1 MSDYMRIARLE
12 VRIMSICGEIENIQ
26 REIKELNKR
35 LKELQKVNNNNADKL
50 CVSCGGP
57 ASKDFC
63 EFCLNEE

>member
-12 VRIMSICGEIENIQ
+12 VKIMSICGEIENIQ
-26 REIKELNKR
+26 KEIKELNKR
-35 LKELQKVNNNNADKL
+35 LEELQGVSNADNI

>member
-35 LKELQKVNNNNADKL
+35 LEELQKVNADKL

-63 EFCLNEE
+63 EFCINEE

>member
-1 MSDYMRIARLE
+1 MNDYMRIARLE
-12 VRIMSICGEIENIQ
+12 VKIMSICGEIENIQ
-26 REIKELNKR
+26 KEIKELNKR
-35 LKELQKVNNNNADKL
+35 LEELQKVNNNNADKL

>member
-12 VRIMSICGEIENIQ
+12 VKIMSICGEIESIQ
-26 REIKELNKR
+26 KEIKELNKR
-35 LKELQKVNNNNADKL
+35 LEELQGVSNADKL

-57 ASKDFC
+57 ASKNFC